1 MTILVT
7 AFDPFGGDEANI
19 SQQLLEALPEELDG
33 AVLHKL
39 LLPTVF
45 GKAAERAIAEAER
58 IRPGAIVCLGQAG
71 GRTAITPERVG
82 INCMDAS
89 LPDNAGRQP
98 RDEAI
103 LPGGP
108 AAYFSTLPLR
118 AMTEAIRAA
127 GVPAQISNTAGT
139 FVCNSLL
146 YAMLQYTA
154 ASPELPCGFLHL
166 PCPDAASGL
175 SREALLRG
183 LIAALRVLTQKRQ

>member
-1 MTILVT
+1 MTILIT
-7 AFDPFGGDEANI
+7 AFDPFGGGAVNI
-19 SQQLLEALPEELDG
+19 SQELLEALPEELDG

-45 GKAAERAIAEAER
+45 GKAAERAILEAER
-58 IRPGAIVCLGQAG
+58 IRPDAIVCLGQAG

-89 LPDNAGRQP
+89 LPDNAGQQP

-103 LPGGP
+103 LPDAP
-108 AAYFSTLPLR
+108 AAYFATLPLR
-118 AMTEAIRAA
+118 AMAEAIRAA

-146 YAMLQYTA
+146 YAMLHFTA
-154 ASPELPCGFLHL
+154 SAAPELPCGFLHL
-166 PCPDAASGL
+166 PCPDAAPGL

-183 LIAALRVLTQKRQ
+183 LIAALRVLIH

>member
-1 MTILVT
+1 MTILIT

-33 AVLHKL
+33 AALRKL

-45 GKAAERAIAEAER
+45 GAAAERAVAEAER
-58 IRPGAIVCLGQAG
+58 IRPDAIVCLGQAG

-103 LPGGP
+103 LPGG
-108 AAYFSTLPLR
+108 AAYFATLPLR
-118 AMTEAIRAA
+118 DMAEAIRAA

-139 FVCNSLL
+139 LCATVCSSL
-146 YAMLQYTA
+146 
-154 ASPELPCGFLHL
+154 LHL
-166 PCPDAASGL
+166 PLRRAEVPRWL
-175 SREALLRG
+175 SISPARTPRRAQRG
-183 LIAALRVLTQKRQ
+183 RCCGADRTK